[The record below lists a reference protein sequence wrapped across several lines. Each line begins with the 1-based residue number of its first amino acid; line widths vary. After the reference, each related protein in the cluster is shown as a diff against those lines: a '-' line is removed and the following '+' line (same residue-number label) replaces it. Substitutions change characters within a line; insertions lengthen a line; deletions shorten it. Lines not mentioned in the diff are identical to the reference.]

1 MGMVPIK
8 FMLTLRQTCEH
19 ADVSVVGVYTRRGIS
34 AWSIGDSVMLYNSS
48 HLS

>member
-19 ADVSVVGVYTRRGIS
+19 ADVSVVGVYTRRGNG
-34 AWSIGDSVMLYNSS
+34 AWSIGDTQCK
-48 HLS
+48 